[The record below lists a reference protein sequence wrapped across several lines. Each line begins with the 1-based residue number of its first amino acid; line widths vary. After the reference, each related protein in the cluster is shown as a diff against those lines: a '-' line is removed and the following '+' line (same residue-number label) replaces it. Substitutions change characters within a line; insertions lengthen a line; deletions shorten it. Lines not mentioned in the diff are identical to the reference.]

1 MKQVKKLCPLFA
13 LLAGFLLMNTTV
25 FAQATFKA
33 DPAHSKV
40 TFSTV
45 HNTISDVAGLFK
57 EFESS
62 ITASKEDFSDAVF
75 ELNVDVKSIDTEVQM
90 RDDHLRSADFFEV
103 EKFPKMTF
111 KSTSIERAD
120 EKNHYKLNGDLT
132 MHGVTKTVTMDLWY
146 RGTIT
151 DQKSGNE
158 ISGFQVSGSLNRL
171 DFGVG
176 PKFPASL
183 VSNEVAIKADGEFI
197 KQK

>member
-1 MKQVKKLCPLFA
+1 MNKLKKSVQYFFLFA
-13 LLAGFLLMNTTV
+13 ALTLMSTSMV
-25 FAQATFKA
+25 AQSTWKI

-45 HNTISDVAGLFK
+45 HNNISDIQGLFNS
-57 EFESS
+57 FESHV
-62 ITASKEDFSDAVF
+62 TASKSDFSDAVF
-75 ELNVDVKSIDTEVQM
+75 ELTVAVESIDTEIKM

-111 KSTSIERAD
+111 KSTSVEITNA
-120 EKNHYKLNGDLT
+120 KNRYKLKGNLT
-132 MHGVTKTVTMDLWY
+132 MHGVTKPVTLDLWF

-151 DQKSGNE
+151 DAQSGNE
-158 ISGFQVSGSLNRL
+158 ISGFQITGILNRL

-176 PKFPASL
+176 TKFPEAL
-183 VSNEVAIKADGEFI
+183 ISNEVMIKADGEFI

>member
-1 MKQVKKLCPLFA
+1 MKNIRKSIQSFSLFA
-13 LLAGFLLMNTTV
+13 GLLFMSTPI
-25 FAQATFKA
+25 FAQTTWKV
-33 DPAHSKV
+33 DPAHAKV

-45 HNTISDVAGLFK
+45 HNTISDVEGLFNA
-57 EFESS
+57 FESD

-75 ELNVDVKSIDTEVQM
+75 TLSVDVNSIDTEIKM

-111 KSTSIERAD
+111 KSTSVEKTK
-120 EKNHYKLNGDLT
+120 EKNHYKLKGNLT
-132 MHGVTKTVTMDLWY
+132 MHGVTKAITMDLWY

-151 DQKSGNE
+151 DAQSGN
-158 ISGFQVSGSLNRL
+158 IIAGFQITGSLNRL

-176 PKFPASL
+176 PKFPEAL
-183 VSNEVAIKADGEFI
+183 ISNEVIIKADGEYI